1 MKKYFIKNSVNMR
14 TVFVLI
20 VSLFFSVCIYAQ
32 YNPNRLITLKKYK
45 LLDKSNTECIYTHIV
60 KDVVLKKKEAHSFIL
75 LMGAKYSKYFRYASF
90 KRDSVTYD
98 TGKKEWTSKE
108 HSDLTAFYPGSP
120 SVFEI
125 CRNISTN
132 KMTCT
137 DAVVIDIYTYEDS
150 VSFKWKIGKEKMT
163 ICGYPCR
170 NATCEFRG
178 RKWEAW
184 FTNKIPVSL
193 GPWKFCGLP
202 GLIMRVNDDK
212 NEHVFYATCVRKG
225 GNSIRYFKRDYF
237 KSTREKVNKALKM
250 YHEDCTTYWGNSVLA
265 PKDMNGK
272 TAKIPSKRLFF
283 NAIEKE

>member
-1 MKKYFIKNSVNMR
+1 MR

-20 VSLFFSVCIYAQ
+20 VSFLFSVCVSAQ
-32 YNPNRLITLKKYK
+32 FNPNELVSLKKYK

-60 KDVVLKKKEAHSFIL
+60 EDVVLKEKRAHNYIL
-75 LMGAKYSKYFRYASF
+75 LVGPKYSKYTDYGVFQV
-90 KRDSVTYD
+90 DSVTFD
-98 TGKKEWTSKE
+98 TGKKEWTFKE
-108 HSDLTAFYPGSP
+108 HYDLTASYSIESMYFDIIRKIGS
-120 SVFEI
+120 
-125 CRNISTN
+125 N
-132 KMTCT
+132 KLTFI
-137 DAVVIDIYTYEDS
+137 DAVVIDKYIYEDS

-163 ICGYPCR
+163 VCGYPCR
-170 NATCEFRG
+170 KATCVFRG

-202 GLIMRVNDDK
+202 GLILRVNDDK
-212 NEHVFYATCVRKG
+212 HEHVFYATCVRKV
-225 GNSIRYFKRDYF
+225 SSPIREFERDYV
-237 KSTREKVNKALKM
+237 KSTREKVNMAIK
-250 YHEDCTTYWGNSVLA
+250 TYRENCATFWGSSVLA